1 MTENNQS
8 EPFEQLVINNNDEI
22 FNKIKATL
30 NEAREEILIA
40 SAWFTDDVLFEILLK
55 KLQDGIKLSLV
66 IGENQE
72 NLKLPFEQIL
82 KHGGQFIRIKSVGYG
97 IMHQKYCIV
106 DRAYAIHGSY
116 NFTINA
122 RNNNHESV
130 IYTTHKPTVDQL
142 VKDFEIIFARATAI
156 KAGVEPVEELSM
168 DKESRANTPE
178 SFESLKIKQ
187 FETILRTLV
196 EAEVG
201 HFNRQDVYSHG
212 KLRSGSCNGDFNIIN
227 SSLDTLYYNFL
238 SDIDITEEKKKMLL
252 VKINEHKEKSN
263 QMADLEAA
271 TKQNLTKVSSNTNK
285 EVYTRTIGEI
295 NSSVEKNNNK
305 IDSLRNIEIIS
316 LKKQISNEEHVI
328 HDLNREFLRPKL
340 KLFEFIP
347 VFIFTIVL
355 FVYLLLFYSSAGY
368 ILVYSERD
376 ANTAILSGLQ
386 LQDAS
391 VFDADALTKAFD
403 HGWFGGIFVI
413 LFFFIP
419 LCFTQADRVIN
430 HKFAAGFL
438 SYGIG
443 LFLID
448 FLVAILV
455 SKSIQDLK
463 ILTNKSSIEWEFR
476 SAFSDLNFY
485 LVFVLGGLALLMF
498 KFTFS
503 KFLQQFE
510 ARNPTFQAQQ
520 AKFDVEKS
528 HAEIRKF
535 EMQILDTERLIDSLK
550 NEIVDLNTKK
560 DEFKYKL
567 DHLPSTEARE
577 LQNHLDEANSL
588 KEHYK
593 FISGLYTNKVE
604 NNNPRISIDALKDR
618 INTFLEGWN
627 DYLHSY
633 FSISI
638 AIDKSIKASTE
649 VHNWLDSKIENHQID
664 TRVTN

>member
-1 MTENNQS
+1 M
-8 EPFEQLVINNNDEI
+8 
-22 FNKIKATL
+22 
-30 NEAREEILIA
+30 
-40 SAWFTDDVLFEILLK
+40 
-55 KLQDGIKLSLV
+55 
-66 IGENQE
+66 
-72 NLKLPFEQIL
+72 NL
-82 KHGGQFIRIKSVGYG
+82 H
-97 IMHQKYCIV
+97 
-106 DRAYAIHGSY
+106 
-116 NFTINA
+116 
-122 RNNNHESV
+122 
-130 IYTTHKPTVDQL
+130 
-142 VKDFEIIFARATAI
+142 
-156 KAGVEPVEELSM
+156 
-168 DKESRANTPE
+168 
-178 SFESLKIKQ
+178 
-187 FETILRTLV
+187 
-196 EAEVG
+196 
-201 HFNRQDVYSHG
+201 
-212 KLRSGSCNGDFNIIN
+212 
-227 SSLDTLYYNFL
+227 
-238 SDIDITEEKKKMLL
+238 
-252 VKINEHKEKSN
+252 
-263 QMADLEAA
+263 
-271 TKQNLTKVSSNTNK
+271 
-285 EVYTRTIGEI
+285 
-295 NSSVEKNNNK
+295 
-305 IDSLRNIEIIS
+305 
-316 LKKQISNEEHVI
+316 
-328 HDLNREFLRPKL
+328 
-340 KLFEFIP
+340 

-649 VHNWLDSKIENHQID
+649 VHTWLDSKIKNHQID